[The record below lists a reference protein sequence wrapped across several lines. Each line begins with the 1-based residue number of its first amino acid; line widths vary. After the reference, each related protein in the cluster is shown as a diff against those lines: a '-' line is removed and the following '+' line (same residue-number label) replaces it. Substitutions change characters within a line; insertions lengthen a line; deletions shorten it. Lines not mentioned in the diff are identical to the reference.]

1 MLWKPRIFRKFLVF
15 CIILQCSRQCEND
28 FPMCLVFRWIKYC
41 QSVIA
46 LTNILEFT
54 KKSCF
59 SFFLSIFMANHIG
72 FQRAGRVFKL
82 MQNHTHHKTT
92 PNTTSERT
100 SRLTERTLKS
110 IFLESDT
117 FLKWFTQRVSV
128 YKIRK
133 YIKIKIS
140 WIGFSKGSG
149 TKNMWNH
156 FLKTFFVWPVRCG
169 FNKNVCSLL

>member
-1 MLWKPRIFRKFLVF
+1 MLYFNALGSVKTVF
-15 CIILQCSRQCEND
+15 QCVWFFC
-28 FPMCLVFRWIKYC
+28 WIKYC

-100 SRLTERTLKS
+100 SRLTERTLIS

-117 FLKWFTQRVSV
+117 FFKSFTQRVSV

-133 YIKIKIS
+133 YVKIKIL
-140 WIGFSKGSG
+140 WIGFSKGSR
-149 TKNMWNH
+149 TKKH
-156 FLKTFFVWPVRCG
+156 VKSLF
-169 FNKNVCSLL
+169 KNVFCVTC